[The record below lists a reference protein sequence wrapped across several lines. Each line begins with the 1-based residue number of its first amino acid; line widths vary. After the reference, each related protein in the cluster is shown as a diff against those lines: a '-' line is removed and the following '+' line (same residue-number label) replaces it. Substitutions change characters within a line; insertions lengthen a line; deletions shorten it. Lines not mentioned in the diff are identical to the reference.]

1 LAFKSYW
8 KVLKLDKDLTDNKDD
23 LVVIDVVKLGILMRK
38 HEGFKILVD
47 SVDAKTKKELEK
59 PFTILEDKINQ
70 MKAE

>member
-1 LAFKSYW
+1 
-8 KVLKLDKDLTDNKDD
+8 
-23 LVVIDVVKLGILMRK
+23 MRK